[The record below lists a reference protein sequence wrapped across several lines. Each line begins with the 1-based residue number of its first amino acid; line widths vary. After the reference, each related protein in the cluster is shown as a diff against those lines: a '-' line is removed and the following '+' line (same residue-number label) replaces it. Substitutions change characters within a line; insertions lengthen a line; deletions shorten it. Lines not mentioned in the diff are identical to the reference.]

1 MPDHSAP
8 SLMRINFFIPRSALP
23 RPHMTWENGLTQ
35 VEPVKLQWTL
45 ILGPWVKLENG
56 GSV

>member
-1 MPDHSAP
+1 
-8 SLMRINFFIPRSALP
+8 MRINFFIPRSALP